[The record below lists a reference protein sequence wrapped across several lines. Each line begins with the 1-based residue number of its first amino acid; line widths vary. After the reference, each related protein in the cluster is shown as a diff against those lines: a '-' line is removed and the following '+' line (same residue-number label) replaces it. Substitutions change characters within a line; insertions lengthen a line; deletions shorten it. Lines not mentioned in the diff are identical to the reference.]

1 MPLSPQT
8 WRATVAALSI
18 LGMACTSRQEAPA
31 SDQYAGLVAFDTA
44 RIRLHSARDTT
55 TITAELAESSTQH
68 TMGLMERRALPA
80 DAGMLFLYPG
90 VQSATSAFWMFRT
103 RIPLDIAFIDSV
115 GAIRTITAMVPCP
128 TSLPQG
134 CPEYAA
140 GARYVAAL
148 EANAGYF
155 AAKHLRVGDR
165 VMLGDTVTRRR
176 STKPTP

>member
-103 RIPLDIAFIDSV
+103 RI
-115 GAIRTITAMVPCP
+115 RTITAMVPCP